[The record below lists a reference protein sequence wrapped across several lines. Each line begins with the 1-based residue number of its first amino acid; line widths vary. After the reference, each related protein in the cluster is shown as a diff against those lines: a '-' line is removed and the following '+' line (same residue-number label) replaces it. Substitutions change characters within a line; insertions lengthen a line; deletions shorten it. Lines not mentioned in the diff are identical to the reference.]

1 MSQRLG
7 SILLVV
13 VFLLSSMSLVMASG
27 GAKGNAR
34 KGKYLFRKHCRACHK
49 EGATGDRVGK
59 PLSPISKTQA
69 DWKKVFDEKDK
80 LACKDVWAAQSE
92 QDLLDIFTYLHD
104 HAYDSPS
111 PAKCE

>member
-1 MSQRLG
+1 MFKRVG
-7 SILLVV
+7 SILIVM
-13 VFLLSSMSLVMASG
+13 VFLIGSISIVMAAG
-27 GAKGNAR
+27 KGNAR
-34 KGKYLFRKHCRACHK
+34 KGKYLFRKNCRACHK

-69 DWKKVFDEKDK
+69 EWKKVFDEHDK
-80 LACKDVWAAQSE
+80 LECKDQWSKLSE
-92 QDLLDIFTYLHD
+92 KDLLDIFTQLHG